1 MERAYEDFTLV
12 QRSLHF
18 HPRDVY
24 YITNEEMVRFPQFTD
39 LVRRYEQ
46 SKEVEAAAAAQHQQ
60 PALVTPT
67 RLRVKLHAAVPDVSL
82 SLWTE

>member
-1 MERAYEDFTLV
+1 M
-12 QRSLHF
+12 S
-18 HPRDVY
+18 
-24 YITNEEMVRFPQFTD
+24 
-39 LVRRYEQ
+39 YEQ

-67 RLRVKLHAAVPDVSL
+67 RLRDKLHAAVPDVSL